1 LFHAVFHDNDAVS
14 ALESLCAAHISQCNK
29 EICMGFFEIIA
40 GAFIVS
46 VPALVLADVLEPRAT
61 DAEK

>member
-1 LFHAVFHDNDAVS
+1 
-14 ALESLCAAHISQCNK
+14 
-29 EICMGFFEIIA
+29 MGFFEIIA